1 MSCLSAPAATARRD
15 RRRSPISLDLLHLL
29 NLNCAIIR
37 LRSPP
42 ENQRP
47 AQWFLHSGRE
57 PRAEPTPYRHNTT
70 SAGLGTSSTMALSK
84 SDRMIILLVINGIF
98 FVVELCVGTSLGS

>member
-1 MSCLSAPAATARRD
+1 MHFCSGRYRTAR
-15 RRRSPISLDLLHLL
+15 SPPLP
-29 NLNCAIIR
+29 NLPRPFTSFESELCHYSSSIP
-37 LRSPP
+37 PP

-57 PRAEPTPYRHNTT
+57 PRAEPTPDRHNTT